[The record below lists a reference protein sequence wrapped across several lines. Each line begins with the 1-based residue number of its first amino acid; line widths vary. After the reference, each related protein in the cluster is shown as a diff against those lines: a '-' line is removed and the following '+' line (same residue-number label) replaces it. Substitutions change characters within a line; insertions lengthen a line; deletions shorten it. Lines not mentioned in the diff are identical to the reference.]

1 MPDLFT
7 KQDIEQIR
15 ARGITLEQA
24 ESQID
29 TFRKGFSYSRLQRPC
44 TKGDGITVLK
54 KSDLRRL
61 ENIYSQSAPSRMAMK
76 FVPASGAASRMFQVL
91 LTAMDQA
98 APDPALTDAEQKD
111 VKKFFDQLPKY
122 AFYNDLKAVISK
134 AGLNVDGLISAGS
147 HGEVLE
153 YLLMDKGLNYG
164 HLCKGLIKFHCYPDH
179 CRTPFEEHLVEAAA
193 YTLDKNHVAHAHFTV
208 PPEQRKI
215 IIAHLEQAK
224 SRHES
229 SNVRFDIGLS
239 IQKPSTDTLAVT
251 IDNEPF
257 RDTEDRL
264 VFRPG
269 GHGAL
274 LENLQELD
282 GGIVFIKNID
292 NVVPDRLKAETYTY
306 KKALGGLLVEV
317 QGQAYG
323 YIRELSKKTHSDKLL
338 NEALKFARESL
349 SVIPSKQIHQGT
361 KQGKVRFLLDK
372 LNRPLRVCGM
382 VKSTGAPG
390 GGPFWVGENNATASP
405 QVVESSQVDL
415 VSTEQSKIW
424 NASTHFN
431 PVDIVCGLRDF
442 RGKPFDLS
450 SFCDPRACFI
460 TTKSMNGKQLKALEL
475 PGLWNGGMSY
485 WNTIF
490 VEVPL
495 ITFNPVKTF
504 LDLLEEVH
512 GPAKK

>member
-1 MPDLFT
+1 MPDLLT

-15 ARGITLEQA
+15 TRGITLEQA

-29 TFRKGFSYSRLQRPC
+29 TFKRGFSYSRLQRPC
-44 TKGDGITVLK
+44 TKEDGITVLK

-61 ENIYSQSAPSRMAMK
+61 EKIYSQAALSRRAIK

-91 LTAMDQA
+91 LTAMDQT
-98 APDPALTDAEQKD
+98 APHPALTDTEQKD
-111 VKKFFDQLPKY
+111 LKKFFDHLPKY
-122 AFYNDLKAVISK
+122 AFYDDLKAVIGK
-134 AGLNVDGLISAGS
+134 AGLNVDSLVSGGS

-153 YLLMDKGLNYG
+153 FLLTDRGLNYG
-164 HLCKGLIKFHCYPDH
+164 HLCKGLVKFHRYGDH

-193 YTLDKNHVAHAHFTV
+193 YTPDNNHVARIHFTV
-208 PPEQRKI
+208 PPEQRETI
-215 IIAHLEQAK
+215 TTHLEEAK
-224 SRHES
+224 GRHES
-229 SNVRFDIGLS
+229 HGVKFDIGLS

-251 IDNEPF
+251 MDNEPF
-257 RDTEDRL
+257 RDTEDKL

-274 LENLQELD
+274 LENLQVLD
-282 GGIVFIKNID
+282 GEIVFIKNID
-292 NVVPDRLKAETYTY
+292 NVAPDRLKAETYTY

-317 QGQAYG
+317 QDQAYG
-323 YIRELSKKTHSDKLL
+323 YIRELSKKNHSDKLL
-338 NEALKFARESL
+338 NEALEFAVESL
-349 SVIPSKQIHQGT
+349 AVIPSKQIHQGT
-361 KQGKVRFLLDK
+361 KQGKVSFLLDK

-390 GGPFWVGENNATASP
+390 GGPFWVGENNDTASP
-405 QVVESSQVDL
+405 QIVESSQVDL
-415 VSTEQSKIW
+415 ASTEQSDIW

-450 SFCDPRACFI
+450 SFYDPSACFI
-460 TTKSMNGKQLKALEL
+460 STKSMNGKPLKALEL
-475 PGLWNGGMSY
+475 PGLWNGGMTF

-512 GPAKK
+512 GPA